1 MMQITEAIDLKD
13 KQAIRAAFKTTL
25 SISTDRDILEQRKK
39 DLLTRAK
46 ASKQIGMMLIIAGVP
61 LILAAGVGLLFI
73 AGGIYM
79 RMSSKKQAQNVEETW
94 TEMNLNSIGA

>member
-1 MMQITEAIDLKD
+1 MQTIEFIDLKD

-25 SISTDRDILEQRKK
+25 STSSDRDILEQRKK
-39 DLLTRAK
+39 DLLMRAK
-46 ASKQIGMMLIIAGVP
+46 ASKQMSIMLIIAGVP

-79 RMSSKKQAQNVEETW
+79 RRSSKKQTQNVEETW
-94 TEMNLNSIGA
+94 TEMNLSSISA